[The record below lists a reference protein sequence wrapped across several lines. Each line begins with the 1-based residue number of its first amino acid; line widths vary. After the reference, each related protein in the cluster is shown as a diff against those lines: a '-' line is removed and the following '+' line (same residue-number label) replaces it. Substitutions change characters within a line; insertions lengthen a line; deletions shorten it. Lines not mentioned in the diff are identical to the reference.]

1 MACVTANSAIELGEY
16 DGTLDMIMPYCV
28 AKFKSY
34 VSNPALR
41 CAICLI
47 PNCCNLANT
56 SSDIG
61 CC

>member
-28 AKFKSY
+28 AKFKCMY
-34 VSNPALR
+34 QIPLR
-41 CAICLI
+41 CAICLM

>member
-34 VSNPALR
+34 VSNP
-41 CAICLI
+41 
-47 PNCCNLANT
+47 
-56 SSDIG
+56 DYVVQYV
-61 CC
+61 